1 MITSIIMCDNKQKT
15 YQLLLRKLEPTELP
29 VPEKKYLYKSNIPD
43 LNDHKGIDYGDF
55 KISRSAYKISEILRK
70 KNIDELYL
78 EIWDLIDSLK
88 NFNDPFTE
96 KLKDVLNN
104 YQNSFSYT
112 EFRDGLESLPKSPKA
127 MRNIWDVETR
137 IKYLQLIYPD

>member
-1 MITSIIMCDNKQKT
+1 MITSIIMCDNKQRT

-43 LNDHKGIDYGDF
+43 LNDHIGIHYGDF

-88 NFNDPFTE
+88 NFDDPFTE

-112 EFRDGLESLPKSPKA
+112 EFRDGLKSLPKSVKPCE
-127 MRNIWDVETR
+127 ICGT
-137 IKYLQLIYPD
+137 

>member
-1 MITSIIMCDNKQKT
+1 MITSIIMCDNKQRT

-29 VPEKKYLYKSNIPD
+29 VPEKKYLSKSNIPD
-43 LNDHKGIDYGDF
+43 LNDHIGIHYGDF

-88 NFNDPFTE
+88 NFDDPFTE
-96 KLKDVLNN
+96 KLKDVFGKP
-104 YQNSFSYT
+104 QVSMF
-112 EFRDGLESLPKSPKA
+112 EMAGLIGKHVK
-127 MRNIWDVETR
+127 
-137 IKYLQLIYPD
+137 

>member
-1 MITSIIMCDNKQKT
+1 MITSIIMCDNKQRT

-43 LNDHKGIDYGDF
+43 LNDHIGIDYGDF
-55 KISRSAYKISEILRK
+55 KISRSAYEISEILRK

-88 NFNDPFTE
+88 NFDDPFTE

-127 MRNIWDVETR
+127 MRNMWDVETR
-137 IKYLQLIYPD
+137 IKYLQLIYRD

>member
-1 MITSIIMCDNKQKT
+1 M
-15 YQLLLRKLEPTELP
+15 
-29 VPEKKYLYKSNIPD
+29 
-43 LNDHKGIDYGDF
+43 
-55 KISRSAYKISEILRK
+55 RK
-70 KNIDELYL
+70 KNLDELYL

-88 NFNDPFTE
+88 NFDDPFTE

-127 MRNIWDVETR
+127 MRNMWDVETR

>member
-1 MITSIIMCDNKQKT
+1 MITSIIMCDNKQRT

-29 VPEKKYLYKSNIPD
+29 VPEKKYLSKSNIPD
-43 LNDHKGIDYGDF
+43 LNDHIGIHYGDF

-88 NFNDPFTE
+88 NFDDPFTE

-112 EFRDGLESLPKSPKA
+112 EFRDGLESLPKSVKPCE
-127 MRNIWDVETR
+127 ICGT
-137 IKYLQLIYPD
+137 